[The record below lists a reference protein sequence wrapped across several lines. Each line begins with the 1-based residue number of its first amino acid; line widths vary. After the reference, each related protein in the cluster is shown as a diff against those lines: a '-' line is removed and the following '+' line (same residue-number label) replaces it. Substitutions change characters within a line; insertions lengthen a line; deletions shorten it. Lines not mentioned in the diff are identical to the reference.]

1 MNQRVQ
7 VFKTKK
13 TDVAELLNSTTGFVN
28 PLVVLS
34 YSVKHENN
42 LTPII
47 HRGLFGNGRV

>member
-13 TDVAELLNSTTGFVN
+13 TDVAELLNSTARFVN

-34 YSVKHENN
+34 YSVKYKNN
-42 LTPII
+42 QTPTM
-47 HRGLFGNGRV
+47 HRGLFGNGRI